1 MAAHQSYNSGRICSE
16 NVGFSP
22 AGLSGQVDLGSEGGL
37 VIFGQTEA
45 WAYMDLVPSL
55 LEAGAVAQLVAGGE
69 RQQEVRGKTK

>member
-1 MAAHQSYNSGRICSE
+1 M
-16 NVGFSP
+16 
-22 AGLSGQVDLGSEGGL
+22 L